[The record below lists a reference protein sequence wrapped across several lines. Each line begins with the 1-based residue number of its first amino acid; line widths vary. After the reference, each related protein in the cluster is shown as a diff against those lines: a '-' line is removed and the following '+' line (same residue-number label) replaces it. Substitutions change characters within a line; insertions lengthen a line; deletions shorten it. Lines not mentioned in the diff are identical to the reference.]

1 MELYLSNKNVQ
12 TSLSQHI
19 IPSPLIPSNR
29 LITKGFNVN
38 SPLIIL
44 TNRLAFLLHSS
55 CDHHNSSTPGQGGA
69 QMSKRAKIL
78 IIDDETGPRESLKMV
93 LKPFYDVFTANG
105 RQDALALLQST
116 PMDLVTLD
124 LKMADCHG
132 TALLK
137 EIKSSCPNT
146 QAIILTGYGTL
157 KSAIEAI
164 RLGASDYLLK
174 PFQVTEILSVINR
187 VLTRPL
193 VSGQMEAALHEL
205 ERVAESS
212 HP

>member
-1 MELYLSNKNVQ
+1 
-12 TSLSQHI
+12 
-19 IPSPLIPSNR
+19 
-29 LITKGFNVN
+29 
-38 SPLIIL
+38 
-44 TNRLAFLLHSS
+44 
-55 CDHHNSSTPGQGGA
+55 
-69 QMSKRAKIL
+69 MSKRAKIL
-78 IIDDETGPRESLKMV
+78 IVDDETGPRESLKMV

-105 RQDALALLQST
+105 RQDALTLLQST

-137 EIKSSCPNT
+137 EIKCTCPNT

-187 VLTRPL
+187 VLTRPI

>member
-1 MELYLSNKNVQ
+1 M
-12 TSLSQHI
+12 
-19 IPSPLIPSNR
+19 
-29 LITKGFNVN
+29 
-38 SPLIIL
+38 
-44 TNRLAFLLHSS
+44 
-55 CDHHNSSTPGQGGA
+55 D
-69 QMSKRAKIL
+69 KRARIL

-116 PMDLVTLD
+116 PVDLVTLD

-132 TALLK
+132 TSLLK
-137 EIKSSCPNT
+137 EIKTSCPNT

-164 RLGASDYLLK
+164 RFGAADYLLK

-187 VLTRPL
+187 VLTRPM

-205 ERVAESS
+205 EQVAESS